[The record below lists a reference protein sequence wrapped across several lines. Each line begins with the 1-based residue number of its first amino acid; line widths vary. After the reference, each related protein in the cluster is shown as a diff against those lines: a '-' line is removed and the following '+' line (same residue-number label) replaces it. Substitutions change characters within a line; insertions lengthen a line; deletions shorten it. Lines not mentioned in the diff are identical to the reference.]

1 MKVSVIIPV
10 YNVEKYLRQCVES
23 VINQTFRD
31 YEILLIDDGSTDN
44 SGNLCDELSETYA
57 GIRVIHKE
65 NGGLSDA
72 RNTGIDAANGEYIF
86 FLDSD
91 DYWEQ
96 NDCLETL
103 VEKSELCRPD
113 ILNFRYK
120 KYLEDTGEYIE
131 CLPSVSET
139 EIEISEDKT
148 EVLRIMMKYGLYLSS
163 ACNKMLRTEWV
174 KENRLYFR
182 KGITSEDIDWC
193 ARCMLAAERIGYSNL
208 SCYVYRQRNGSI
220 SNSLQYRNLNDLKNN
235 ILECVRLG
243 QALKEEDPF
252 REIYYTFVAYQ
263 YGTFMYSN
271 NLVKDERVKDL
282 VEELKEYRWL
292 LRYNS
297 NKKVKMLYLLDRTIG
312 YYNMIRCMKLYGKI
326 RKG

>member
-23 VINQTFRD
+23 VLDQDFQD
-31 YEILLIDDGSTDN
+31 YEIILVDDGSTDS
-44 SGNLCDELSETYA
+44 SGSVCDDFEKKYA
-57 GIRVIHKE
+57 SVRVNHKK

-72 RNTGIDAANGEYIF
+72 RNTGIDMAQGKYIL

-96 NDCLETL
+96 KDCLERL
-103 VEKSELCRPD
+103 VVKAERQELD

-120 KYLEDTGEYIE
+120 KYLENTDTYIE
-131 CLPSVSET
+131 CLPDINEA
-139 EIEISEDKT
+139 EIEISADKT
-148 EVLRIMMKYGLYLSS
+148 DILKNMMQYGLYLSS

-174 KENRLYFR
+174 KEHGLYFR

-193 ARCMLAAERIGYSNL
+193 ARCMLSAAKIGYINL

-220 SNSLQYRNLNDLKNN
+220 SNSLQYRNINDLKNN

-243 QALKEEDPF
+243 KDLKQNDPF
-252 REIYYTFVAYQ
+252 REVYYTFVAYQ
-263 YGTFMYSN
+263 YGTFLYSN

-282 VEELKEYRWL
+282 VKEMKSYRWL
-292 LRYNS
+292 LKFNS
-297 NKKVKMLYLLDRTIG
+297 NKKIKLLYLLDRTVG